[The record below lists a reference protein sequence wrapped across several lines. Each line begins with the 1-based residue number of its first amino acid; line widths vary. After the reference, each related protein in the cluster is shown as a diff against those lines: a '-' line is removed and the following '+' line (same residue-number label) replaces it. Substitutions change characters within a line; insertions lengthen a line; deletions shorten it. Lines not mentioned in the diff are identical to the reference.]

1 MDIMLERILSLVPKK
16 PDGKFVH
23 GALKEFAQTV
33 GLKSGNLISDWINGR
48 STSYTGYVYEI
59 ASKYNVSVEW
69 LKGETDQ
76 KENPATESSEVKV
89 SDEDLKHL
97 TAFHAADEDTKTAIR
112 ILLAK
117 YKKEERAG
125 ET

>member
-76 KENPATESSEVKV
+76 KENPATESSEV
-89 SDEDLKHL
+89 SDVKKRLIQKIMDG
-97 TAFHAADEDTKTAIR
+97 TDDQADFVLGLIDR
-112 ILLAK
+112 IK
-117 YKKEERAG
+117 
-125 ET
+125 

>member
-69 LKGETDQ
+69 LRGESDQ
-76 KENPATESSEVKV
+76 KEK
-89 SDEDLKHL
+89 SDAYSDGL
-97 TAFHAADEDTKTAIR
+97 TDDQRKAINKILNTPPEELSKKMAALEAVLDM
-112 ILLAK
+112 
-117 YKKEERAG
+117 
-125 ET
+125 

>member
-59 ASKYNVSVEW
+59 ATKYNVSVEW

-76 KENPATESSEVKV
+76 KENPATESSEVSKETIALSLEKMSTSDLV
-89 SDEDLKHL
+89 SLMSDITDALKKR
-97 TAFHAADEDTKTAIR
+97 E
-112 ILLAK
+112 AK
-117 YKKEERAG
+117 
-125 ET
+125 

>member
-1 MDIMLERILSLVPKK
+1 MDITLERILSLLPRTPAGKIVRGAKK
-16 PDGKFVH
+16 D
-23 GALKEFAQTV
+23 FAISL
-33 GLKSGNLISDWINGR
+33 GYDSGDIVSMWEGGS
-48 STSYTGYVYEI
+48 STSYKKKIHEI

-89 SDEDLKHL
+89 SDEDLRHL

-117 YKKEERAG
+117 YEKEERTG

>member
-76 KENPATESSEVKV
+76 KENPTDKNGEVTGG
-89 SDEDLKHL
+89 LG
-97 TAFHAADEDTKTAIR
+97 DTKYFKLNDENRALIDSM
-112 ILLAK
+112 IEKLLK
-117 YKKEERAG
+117 SQSDD
-125 ET
+125 